1 MSTELIKRQEV
12 KAYLSSDELF
22 KAVDDAMP
30 KHIDRDRF
38 LKTCA
43 VNFNKLPKLQLSTKN
58 SIYDS
63 ILKLAY
69 LGLFPD
75 GRLAYLIPYQNK
87 KAGTIECQAQVDY
100 KGYVELAYRSKQVL
114 SIHAD
119 VIYEGDDFQYDLG
132 CVTKHV
138 PWAWRKDKPDKKGK
152 CLGAYCIVKMVDAE
166 KHEVMDVEQ
175 LENIRRRSKSAND
188 GPWVTDTDE
197 MRKKTVFRRASKWI
211 PISPE
216 VQQGLAMDDDTIDV
230 QAIASSRS
238 VSIDALRLTEQ
249 PVVEDFVIHEN
260 EMPEQAVALET
271 DERSSV
277 Q

>member
-1 MSTELIKRQEV
+1 MTTELIKRQEV
-12 KAYLSSDELF
+12 KAYLSSDELIR
-22 KAVDDAMP
+22 AVDDALP
-30 KHIDRDRF
+30 SHIDRARF

-87 KAGTIECQAQVDY
+87 RAGTVECQAQVDY

-132 CVTKHV
+132 HVTKHI
-138 PWAWRKDKPDKKGK
+138 PWAWRKDRPEKKGK

-166 KHEVMDVEQ
+166 KHEVMDFDQ
-175 LENIRRRSKSAND
+175 LEGIRRRSKSANE

-211 PISPE
+211 PLSPE
-216 VQQGLAMDDDTIDV
+216 VQHALSVDDDTLDV
-230 QAIASSRS
+230 ELNSQARS
-238 VSIDALRLTEQ
+238 VSIDALRITEQ
-249 PVVEDFVIHEN
+249 PAAPDFDMQDEL
-260 EMPEQAVALET
+260 EPEQAVALET
-271 DERSSV
+271 DERSSA